1 HQAVS
6 LDGVDAMMPLYNMTS
21 WSPSIDAIEEFKVQ
35 TGSYSAEY
43 GQGAGAHIQISI
55 KSGSNQLRGAVF
67 EFLRNDKLD
76 AENYFLNFERPA
88 GSARVAKDRLRR
100 NQFGA
105 FLAGPVVRNKTFW
118 SFNYEG
124 RRENKETVS
133 TAWWPNQDFRNG
145 NFSALLNPAV
155 NPATGRPFRAPI
167 VIYDATSGTPF
178 ANNIIPTSKISPG
191 AQKVISQF

>member
-55 KSGSNQLRGAVF
+55 KSGSNQFRATVF

-76 AENYFLNFERPA
+76 AENYFLNFQRSP
-88 GSARVAKDRLRR
+88 RLPKDRLRR
-100 NQFGA
+100 NQFGT
-105 FLAGPVVRNKTFW
+105 FLSGPIVRNKTFW

-145 NFSALLNPAV
+145 NFSALLNPAI
-155 NPATGRPFRAPI
+155 NPATGRAYRAPI
-167 VIYDATSGTPF
+167 IIYDPTSGEPF
-178 ANNIIPTSKISPG
+178 ANNIIPTTRLNT
-191 AQKVISQF
+191 